1 LPLASRPQPSGIGL
15 FQREAIVS
23 LPTATVVVAMSST
36 KGECPA
42 AGAAKLSGLVPSIGF
57 LAKVGT
63 MATNGELVT
72 AKPIIPRAS
81 AIIE

>member
-1 LPLASRPQPSGIGL
+1 MS
-15 FQREAIVS
+15 QREAMVS

-36 KGECPA
+36 KGLCAA
-42 AGAAKLSGLVPSIGF
+42 AGAAKLSGLVPIMGF

-72 AKPIIPRAS
+72 ARPIMPRS
-81 AIIE
+81 RAIIE

>member
-1 LPLASRPQPSGIGL
+1 L

-36 KGECPA
+36 NGACRA
-42 AGAAKLSGLVPSIGF
+42 AGAARLSGLVPIIGF

-63 MATNGELVT
+63 MATKGELVT
-72 AKPIIPRAS
+72 AKPIMPRAR
-81 AIIE
+81 AIME